1 MSIQSDECGCDWR
14 VTKEDDLALI
24 KLKKPMDNS
33 TGTAIYGRLKKIGKA
48 SLPWKGYQANGT
60 CVVSGW
66 GYNRFNGGTLPTNLK
81 VANVTIVS
89 GVHCQ
94 TQLQK
99 SSVKLYDGMLCAGG
113 GETDACQGDSGGP
126 LVCSTS
132 TGENILAGVVSWG
145 IGCATPN
152 VPGIYTDVQHY
163 LDWIHKTM
171 QDNWGK
177 SNQVRRHLTHSWQ
190 KKSLDIYIYIYT
202 YITA

>member
-1 MSIQSDECGCDWR
+1 
-14 VTKEDDLALI
+14 LI

-171 QDNWGK
+171 QDN
-177 SNQVRRHLTHSWQ
+177 
-190 KKSLDIYIYIYT
+190 
-202 YITA
+202 